1 MDSDTFS
8 FDIGCLK
15 TCQLRKDQVP
25 DINVV

>member
-15 TCQLRKDQVP
+15 TCQLDQVP